1 MATVFSTSGGVGIS
15 YTDTGATGGAALV
28 LLHGMGE
35 GGVSWEPLLP
45 DLEAGHR
52 VINVTLRG
60 HTPSDWPGDY
70 SYATML
76 LDVAELLDALA
87 LREVAVLGHSLGG
100 MVAFLLAVHRPDLVG
115 RLIVEDVAPGPP
127 FAPRPL
133 PERPEGDLPFD
144 WAMLVAMRPQIDAG
158 ALELRERLSTVP
170 APTLIIGGG
179 ETSHVPQSWL
189 TEAAERL
196 PEAEVITLGGGHS
209 VHVEHRERFTETVL
223 TWLASRP

>member
-1 MATVFSTSGGVGIS
+1 MATVFTTSGGVGIS
-15 YTDTGATGGAALV
+15 YTDTGATDGDVLV

-45 DLEAGHR
+45 DLEVGHR

-60 HTPSDWPGDY
+60 HTPSDWPGEY
-70 SYATML
+70 SYYTML
-76 LDVAELLDALA
+76 LDVTELLDALA

-100 MVAFLLAVHRPDLVG
+100 IVAFLLAVHRPDLVG

-127 FAPRPL
+127 TAPRPL
-133 PERPEGDLPFD
+133 PERPDRELPFD
-144 WAMLVAMRPQIDAG
+144 WDLLVAMRPQIDAG
-158 ALELRERLSTVP
+158 ALELRDRLGTVP

-179 ETSHVPQSWL
+179 ETSHVPQIWL

-196 PEAEVITLGGGHS
+196 PDAEVITLGGGHG
-209 VHVEHRERFTETVL
+209 VHDELREQFTETVL
-223 TWLASRP
+223 TWLRRHP

>member
-1 MATVFSTSGGVGIS
+1 MATIFTTSGGVRIS
-15 YTDTGATGGAALV
+15 YGDTGAPDGDVLV

-60 HTPSDWPGDY
+60 HSPSDWPGEY
-70 SYATML
+70 SYYTML
-76 LDVAELLDALA
+76 LDVAELLDSLA

-115 RLIVEDVAPGPP
+115 RLVVEDVAPGPP
-127 FAPRPL
+127 SAPRAL

-144 WAMLVAMRPQIDAG
+144 WGMLVAMRPQIDAG
-158 ALELRERLSTVP
+158 ALELRDRLSTVP

-179 ETSHVPQSWL
+179 ETSHVPQAWL

-196 PEAEVITLGGGHS
+196 PDAEVITLGGGHS
-209 VHVEHRERFTETVL
+209 VHDELREQFTETVL
-223 TWLASRP
+223 TWLKRHP

>member
-1 MATVFSTSGGVGIS
+1 MTVFRTSGGVGIS
-15 YTDTGATGGAALV
+15 YTDTGRPEGDVLV

-52 VINVTLRG
+52 VLNVTLRG
-60 HTPSDWPGDY
+60 HSPSDYPGEY
-70 SYATML
+70 SYYTML
-76 LDVAELLDALA
+76 LDVAELLDSLA
-87 LREVAVLGHSLGG
+87 LQEVAVLGHSLGG
-100 MVAFLLAVHRPDLVG
+100 MVGFLLAVHRPDLVG
-115 RLIVEDVAPGPP
+115 RLVVEDVAPGPP
-127 FAPRPL
+127 SPPRSL
-133 PERPEGDLPFD
+133 PDRPEGELPFD

-179 ETSHVPQSWL
+179 ETSHVPQTWL

-196 PEAEVITLGGGHS
+196 PDAEVITLGGGHS
-209 VHVEHRERFTETVL
+209 VHDVHRERFTETVL
-223 TWLASRP
+223 TWLGSHR